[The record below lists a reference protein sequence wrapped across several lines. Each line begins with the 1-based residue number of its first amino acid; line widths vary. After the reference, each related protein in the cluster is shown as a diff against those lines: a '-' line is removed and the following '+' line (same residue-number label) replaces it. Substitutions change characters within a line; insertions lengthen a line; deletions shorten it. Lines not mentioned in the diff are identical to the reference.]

1 MMAVYLLCLS
11 TMIEAPPLTPVG
23 HEAHHLAPAGDAVR
37 LGFAEELF
45 GDEAV
50 QPLLLAATFS
60 RTSSAGVLQLDALGK
75 LADLAP
81 IDSRSEQ
88 YVSRRE
94 SLVKVRMLRHA
105 MRSSLICAA
114 LAQCCMTWK

>member
-1 MMAVYLLCLS
+1 MVAVYLLCLS
-11 TMIEAPPLTPVG
+11 TMIEASPYSPPVG

-37 LGFAEELF
+37 LGFTEELF
-45 GDEAV
+45 GEEAV
-50 QPLLLAATFS
+50 QPIVLAAIFC

-88 YVSRRE
+88 HVSRRE
-94 SLVKVRMLRHA
+94 SLVKLRMCVRR
-105 MRSSLICAA
+105 CAPA
-114 LAQCCMTWK
+114 